1 MEKVENNSLPVIE
14 ILCAEAG
21 SQDLAEA
28 VGYGIEEEGLPYHI
42 TCGAFTSSDVY
53 ELCHGVGLGVSI
65 LIREGTVS
73 VFTRQ
78 LQEKRPLFAYPVRSV
93 EMAKAIGKNAARIIK
108 NKPFIDLDEME
119 EHDVSVK
126 K

>member
-14 ILCAEAG
+14 ILCEDG
-21 SQDLAEA
+21 QQGLAEA

-42 TCGAFTSSDVY
+42 NYGAFTPSDAY
-53 ELCHGVGLGVSI
+53 DICHGVGLGVSI

-78 LQEKRPLFAYPVRSV
+78 LQEKRPLFDYPVRNV
-93 EMAKAIGKNAARIIK
+93 EMAKSIGKNAARIIK

>member
-14 ILCAEAG
+14 ILSSEEG
-21 SQDLAEA
+21 QQGLAEA

-42 TCGAFTSSDVY
+42 TCGVYTRSDAY
-53 ELCHGVGLGVSI
+53 EICHGVGLGVSI
-65 LIREGTVS
+65 LIRAGTVS

-78 LQEKRPLFAYPVRSV
+78 LQEKRPLFDDPVRNA

-108 NKPFIDLDEME
+108 NKPFIDIDEME
-119 EHDVSVK
+119 EYDVSVK

>member
-1 MEKVENNSLPVIE
+1 MEKVENKSVPVIE
-14 ILCAEAG
+14 IHCSEAG
-21 SQDLAEA
+21 QQGLAEA

-42 TCGAFTSSDVY
+42 TCGAYTLSDAY
-53 ELCHGVGLGVSI
+53 ALCHGVGLGVSI
-65 LIREGTVS
+65 LVQAGTVS

-78 LQEKRPLFAYPVRSV
+78 LQEKRPLFDDPVRNV

-119 EHDVSVK
+119 G
-126 K
+126 